1 MAIFEGGAGNDIH
14 VGGDADDSIKGN
26 GGNDTLTG
34 GGGNDQIDGGAGTD
48 FAVFSGLL
56 SDYRFIWDADTRRLI
71 VSDLR
76 AGSPDG
82 ADIVTNV
89 EGFQFSNVRINLN
102 QALVRAVAP
111 IQGTTGDDDITPT
124 SAPAGQA
131 KPGSLADLVKA
142 GSGNDAVDGGA
153 GNDFLYGEGGNDV
166 IAGGDGA
173 DLLDG
178 GDGDDTLYSGQQSPA
193 FNSPNGLNPPFLPL
207 LDTGTAVDTLVGG
220 AGNDRIFAGY
230 GDHVDGGS
238 NDVAG
243 DTLYIS
249 FQGASTGVTFDDSLA
264 TQTIGGATITGIEKV
279 AWVEGSNFDDVLMG
293 GNSPTS
299 GGLPPIFG
307 MGGNDHIIARYY
319 SGNLYGGDGN
329 DIVDARNSGYS
340 SVIDG
345 GNGDDLIRTST
356 GLQVAYGGDGN
367 DIIYGNHRIYGGA
380 GNDRIFVQS
389 SVYQQEFRGGDGDDV
404 ITVELGFVQSAMIY
418 GDAGNDT
425 IIGGVSNDR
434 MEGGAGDD
442 LLIGGAGNGDRA
454 FYSGRLSD
462 YRIIN
467 DPAGGQLIV
476 IDLRPGSPD
485 GTDVV
490 RTIEQFQFLDGP
502 KTLAQVTAVAVPPI
516 QGTNGADTITTTVSD
531 PSSIPL
537 TTAQADVV
545 YAGGGNDKVRGG
557 GGNDW
562 LYGDD
567 GADSIAGDAG
577 ADTLYGGDGNDTL
590 YSGSVSP
597 AFTAPYYDAPYTAP
611 LLDTGAE
618 VDALYGG
625 NGDDRLFAGYGDTI
639 DGGDGFDTLHVSFR
653 GATTGVTAAFGLNS
667 QSISGSIITSVEAV
681 GWIEGSEFDDHIT
694 VTTTGFNGEFTQIFG
709 LGGNDHLVA
718 GYYTNNLFGG
728 DGNDILDARASQYLY
743 TVDGGDGDDTI
754 YTRGGLGEVT
764 KGGAGNDIIHAGG
777 EIYGDA
783 GNDKI
788 FILDSFY
795 SRDVHGGDGDDE
807 ITAPAGGYYPANTI
821 VLYGD
826 AGNDRL
832 TGGAASDSFDG
843 GKGNDMIIGGGEAA
857 SGIGFDGDRAI
868 YGGNVADYAVSRD
881 SGTGIVTVVDLRAGS
896 PDGTDT
902 LDGIEML
909 SFANGTYLIDIVL
922 AGLATG
928 EAGFEGGA
936 EADIFRG
943 SEEANIANG
952 NGGDDILQGNG
963 GNDILAG
970 GDGSDQIDGGDG
982 EDRLHA
988 GAVLGS
994 FSAPESSESHVTP
1007 QLDRGAAVDVLLGGA
1022 GNDILSAGYGDHVDG
1037 GDDRD
1042 ELFISFQGAT
1052 SGVTF
1057 DLGLGTQVIGGGTI
1071 TGIENIGWVEGSEF
1085 GDHIVG
1091 TSDSLSGDGPL
1102 FGMGGDDHLVAGY
1115 YTGALFGGTGN
1126 DIVDGRPSQYLYQ
1139 VNGGDGDDTLY
1150 TNSNS
1155 FAAAYGG
1162 DGNDVIYGHREIFG
1176 DAGDDKIYVQFSYY
1190 GGDVHGGDGN
1200 DQIYAPVDGYPY
1212 ANGTRLYGDAGND
1225 LIVGGAGADIMN
1237 GGAGD
1242 DMIIGGAENDLAI
1255 YSGRRSDYRI
1265 AWDPTGQQYI
1275 LTDLRPGSPD
1285 GTDVVSGVERFQF
1298 RDGIRQATA
1307 LPAIAVKPIQGTA
1320 GDDMITPTSAPAGQA
1335 MPGAQV
1341 DVIYGNGGNDTL
1353 QGGGGGDWMYGGIG
1367 DDVYIIEDADDHMVE
1382 RAGEGI
1388 DTAKTSKVNLILGD
1402 HVENGM
1408 LKGSLNL
1415 QAVGNALANDLRG
1428 NGAAN
1433 KMSGGDGDDVI
1444 YGGGGMDRLFGEE
1457 GDDRLFGDDGN
1468 DRLVGGAGADQLTG
1482 GDGAD
1487 IFHFLA
1493 AGDSTVAL
1501 VGRDTI
1507 FDFSQAA
1514 GDKIMLS
1521 DIDADGNAA
1530 NGDTGFAFIGN
1541 AEFTMVAGQLRSI
1554 HDGTNT
1560 LVFADIDGDGNAD
1573 FALTLTGNIDLSGGD
1588 FIL

>member
-1 MAIFEGGAGNDIH
+1 MANFDGGPANDIYA
-14 VGGDADDSIKGN
+14 GGDANDIINGA
-26 GGNDTLTG
+26 GGNDTLSG

-56 SDYRFIWDADTRRLI
+56 SDYRFIWDAGTQRLI

-89 EGFQFSNVRINLN
+89 ERFQFSNGTINFN
-102 QALVRAVAP
+102 QALARAVAP
-111 IQGTTGDDDITPT
+111 IQGTTGDDSITPT
-124 SAPAGQA
+124 TAPAGQA
-131 KPGSLADLVKA
+131 KPGSLADMVKA
-142 GSGNDAVDGGA
+142 GDGQDMVDGG
-153 GNDFLYGEGGNDV
+153 GGHDFLYGEGGNDV

-173 DLLDG
+173 DMLDG
-178 GDGDDTLYSGQQSPA
+178 GDGDDTLYAAQPSPA
-193 FNSPNGLNPPFLPL
+193 FNVPVGLNPINAPL
-207 LDTGTAVDTLVGG
+207 LDTGTDVDTLIGG

-238 NDVAG
+238 NEVAG

-249 FQGASTGVTFDDSLA
+249 FQGATTGVTFDARLA
-264 TQTIGGATITGIEKV
+264 TQTIGGGTITGIEQV
-279 AWVEGSNFDDVLMG
+279 GWLEGSNFDDVLQAG
-293 GNSPTS
+293 DGSV
-299 GGLPPIFG
+299 GLMPIFG
-307 MGGNDHIIARYY
+307 MGGNDHIIAGYNA
-319 SGNLYGGDGN
+319 GNLYGGDGN
-329 DIVDARNSGYS
+329 DIIDARNSLS
-340 SVIDG
+340 ATLDG
-345 GNGDDLIRTST
+345 GNGDDLIRTSI

-367 DIIYGNHRIYGGA
+367 DIIYGNHRIFGGA

-404 ITVELGFVQSAMIY
+404 ITVELGFVQNAMIY
-418 GDAGNDT
+418 GDAGNDR
-425 IIGGVSNDR
+425 IIGNVGNDR

-442 LLIGGAGNGDRA
+442 LLIGGASNADQA

-467 DPAGGQLIV
+467 DSANGQLII

-490 RTIEQFQFLDGP
+490 RTVEQFQFLDGHRN
-502 KTLAQVTAVAVPPI
+502 LAQVTAVAVPPI
-516 QGTNGADTITTTVSD
+516 QGTSGADTITTTVSD
-531 PSSIPL
+531 PASIPL

-577 ADTLYGGDGNDTL
+577 ADTLYGGDGLDTL

-597 AFTAPYYDAPYTAP
+597 GFTAPYYDAPYTAP
-611 LLDTGAE
+611 RLDTATE

-625 NGDDRLFAGYGDTI
+625 AGNDRLFAGYGDTI
-639 DGGDGFDTLHVSFR
+639 DGGDGFDTLHISFR
-653 GATTGVTAAFGLNS
+653 GAATGVTAVFGLNA
-667 QSISGSIITSVEAV
+667 QSISGSTITSVEAV
-681 GWIEGSEFDDHIT
+681 GWIEGSDFDDHIT
-694 VTTTGFNGEFTQIFG
+694 VTTMGFNGEFTQIFG

-728 DGNDILDARASQYLY
+728 DGNDILDARGSQYLY

-807 ITAPAGGYYPANTI
+807 ITAPATGYYPTNTI

-832 TGGAASDSFDG
+832 TGGTANDSFDG
-843 GKGNDMIIGGGEAA
+843 GTGNDVIVGGGETI

-868 YGGNVADYAVSRD
+868 YSGNIADYAVSRD
-881 SGTGIVTVVDLRAGS
+881 SATGIVTVVDLRAGS

-902 LDGIEML
+902 LDGIEIL
-909 SFANGTYLIDIVL
+909 SFANGSYLIDIVL

-928 EAGFEGGA
+928 EANFEGGDG
-936 EADIFRG
+936 ADIFRG
-943 SEEANIANG
+943 SEAANIADG
-952 NGGDDILQGNG
+952 KGGDDILQGNG
-963 GNDILAG
+963 GDDILAG
-970 GDGSDQIDGGDG
+970 GNGIDRIEGGDG
-982 EDRLHA
+982 NDRLHA
-988 GAVLGS
+988 DAVLGS
-994 FSAPESSESHVTP
+994 FSAPQSSGGHLAP
-1007 QLDRGAAVDVLLGGA
+1007 QLDRGTAIDTLLGGS
-1022 GNDILSAGYGDHVDG
+1022 GNDIISAGYGDQIYGG
-1037 GDDRD
+1037 GDSD

-1085 GDHIVG
+1085 GDHIIG
-1091 TSDSLSGDGPL
+1091 TSASLSGDGPL
-1102 FGMGGDDHLVAGY
+1102 FGMGGDDHLIAGY

-1126 DIVDGRPSQYLYQ
+1126 DIVDGRPSQYLDQ

-1150 TNSNS
+1150 TNSNG

-1162 DGNDVIYGHREIFG
+1162 DGNDVIYAHREIFG
-1176 DAGDDKIYVQFSYY
+1176 DAGNDRIYIQFSSY

-1200 DQIYAPVDGYPY
+1200 DQIYAAVDGYPH
-1212 ANGTRLYGDAGND
+1212 ANGTTLYGDAGND
-1225 LIVGGAGADIMN
+1225 LIVGGAGADLMN
-1237 GGAGD
+1237 GGAGND
-1242 DMIIGGAENDLAI
+1242 IIVGGDGNDLAI
-1255 YSGRRSDYRI
+1255 FSGRRSDYRI
-1265 AWDPTGQQYI
+1265 AWDPMGQQYI

-1285 GTDVVSGVERFQF
+1285 GTDIVSGVERFQF
-1298 RDGIRQATA
+1298 SDGIRQATA
-1307 LPAIAVKPIQGTA
+1307 LLSITVNPIQGTA
-1320 GDDMITPTSAPAGQA
+1320 GDDMITPTSTPVGQGL
-1335 MPGAQV
+1335 PDAQV
-1341 DVIYGNGGNDTL
+1341 DVIYGNDGNDTL
-1353 QGGGGGDWMYGGIG
+1353 QGGGGGDWMYGGTGNDI
-1367 DDVYIIEDADDHMVE
+1367 YIIEDADDHMVE
-1382 RAGEGI
+1382 RAGEGV
-1388 DTAKTSKVNLILGD
+1388 DTAKTATVNLILGD

-1408 LKGSLNL
+1408 LKGSINL
-1415 QAVGNALANDLRG
+1415 QLVGNALDNDLRG

-1433 KMSGGDGDDVI
+1433 KMSGGDGHDTI
-1444 YGGGGMDRLFGEE
+1444 SGGGGMDRLFGEG
-1457 GDDRLFGDDGN
+1457 GDDRLFGDEGN
-1468 DRLVGGAGADQLTG
+1468 DRLVGGTGADQLTG
-1482 GDGAD
+1482 GTGAD
-1487 IFHFLA
+1487 SFQFLA
-1493 AGDSTVAL
+1493 IGDSTVDL
-1501 VGRDTI
+1501 LGRDTI
-1507 FDFSQAA
+1507 FDFSKLD
-1514 GDKIMLS
+1514 GDKILLS

-1530 NGDTGFAFIGN
+1530 NGDNAFAFIGD
-1541 AEFTMVAGQLRSI
+1541 AGFTMAAGQLRSVY
-1554 HDGTNT
+1554 DGMNT
-1560 LVFADIDGDGNAD
+1560 QIFGDVDGDGLAD
-1573 FALTLTGNIDLSGGD
+1573 FAITLSGHIALTGTD
-1588 FIL
+1588 FLL